1 MDIGVF
7 IFDTDYSINISELAR
22 ELEERG
28 YESLFVPEHTHIPTS
43 RRSPF
48 PGGGE
53 LPKQYSHTLDPFVSL
68 GFAAASTKNL
78 KIGTGICL
86 LPQRDPIVTAKSIA
100 SLDLMSKGRFVLG
113 LGGGW
118 NVDEMEN
125 HGVTYKT
132 RFAMMKEHVLA
143 MKSLWVDE
151 EAEFHGEYINFDK
164 SWAYPKPVQK
174 PYPPILMGGETD
186 YTLKRVVDYCDGW
199 FPRGRG
205 GFDAGESMQ
214 RLKNMATESGRDMN
228 TLSVSVFGAPPNE
241 ETINSY
247 RKAGIDRALFA
258 LPSEN
263 KDHILKL
270 LDTYQYLLK

>member
-7 IFDTDYSINISELAR
+7 IFDTDYSINISELAQ

-53 LPKQYSHTLDPFVSL
+53 LPRQYSHTLDPFVSL

-164 SWAYPKPVQK
+164 SWAYPKPC
-174 PYPPILMGGETD
+174 LL
-186 YTLKRVVDYCDGW
+186 YTSPS
-199 FPRGRG
+199 PR
-205 GFDAGESMQ
+205 D
-214 RLKNMATESGRDMN
+214 
-228 TLSVSVFGAPPNE
+228 
-241 ETINSY
+241 
-247 RKAGIDRALFA
+247 
-258 LPSEN
+258 
-263 KDHILKL
+263 
-270 LDTYQYLLK
+270 